1 MLKLFRRKEMIHFS
15 GRRHTKLGVISA
27 IIGITVTLGFIILS
41 IVSGVM
47 GGQGGEL
54 FGILGLLL
62 FALAVFGFVL
72 SYKALK
78 QRDIFYR
85 FPLIGVI
92 LNGFMTVL
100 FVIIYI
106 LGIAS

>member
-1 MLKLFRRKEMIHFS
+1 MGIL
-15 GRRHTKLGVISA
+15 SA
-27 IIGITVTLGFIILS
+27 IVGIAVTLGFVTVS

-47 GGQGGEL
+47 GGQGGKL
-54 FGILGLLL
+54 LGILGLLM
-62 FALAVFGFVL
+62 FALAVFGFIL

-85 FPLIGVI
+85 FPLIGIV